1 MKSKS
6 MFVTIVMLVALTL
19 AACSPAALSS
29 SVGAVPAASA
39 SSQASNLQ
47 PVSAVGSAPVAKS
60 AAAIG
65 NVSDLESTLEQIYA
79 QVNPSVVAIQVVEKA
94 SGTFQLPFN
103 HPGGQ
108 GLPQIQPQAL
118 GSGFVWDKDGHIVTN
133 NHVVA
138 GAEKVSVT
146 FSDGTIVPATV
157 VGTDPD
163 SDLAVIKVDYPADQ
177 LQPVKVAD
185 STQVKVGQLAVAIG
199 NPFGHENTMTVG
211 FVSAIGRSIPAD
223 GGTSNVSYTIPDV
236 IQTDAPIN
244 PGNSG
249 GVLTDDQGQ
258 VMGVTAQID
267 SPVRASVGI
276 GFVIPS
282 SIVAKVVPELIKSGH
297 FEHSY
302 LGISG
307 GSMIPDLATA
317 MNLKSTQRGAL
328 IGKVTA
334 GGPAEKAGLRG
345 SANQVTINGETVNV
359 GGDVIVAID
368 NQPVKTFDD
377 IVAYLV
383 RSTSVGQTVTL
394 TILRDGQ
401 QQDVKVTLDA
411 RPAAAQQAQ
420 LDQQAPDSQS
430 PNLPQIPTVPQV
442 PQQRR
447 GNPAG
452 RPWLGIQ
459 GLSITPD
466 IVNNLGL
473 SSNQTGVLVESVQ
486 PNSPADQAGL
496 QGGTKSVTIGGQD
509 VMTGGDVITA
519 IDGQTVGSMND
530 LLSALQQSTV
540 GQKVTLT
547 IDRNGKSM
555 DLTLTLAAR
564 PASQ

>member
-6 MFVTIVMLVALTL
+6 MFVTIVMLIALTL

-29 SVGAVPAASA
+29 TVGVAPAASA

-60 AAAIG
+60 AAVIG
-65 NVSDLESTLEQIYA
+65 NVSDLEATLEQIYA
-79 QVNPSVVAIQVVEKA
+79 QVSPSVVAIHVVEKA
-94 SGTFQLPFN
+94 TATSGLPFFN
-103 HPGGQ
+103 NQGQ
-108 GLPQIQPQAL
+108 GQPQIQPQAL

-138 GAEKVSVT
+138 GADKVSVT
-146 FSDGTIVPATV
+146 FSDGTTVPATV

-177 LQPVKVAD
+177 LQPVKLAD
-185 STQVKVGQLAVAIG
+185 SMQVKVGQLAVAIG

-223 GGTSNVSYTIPDV
+223 GGTGTVSYSIPDV

-302 LGISG
+302 VGISG
-307 GSMIPDLATA
+307 GSLIPDLATA

-328 IGKVTA
+328 INKVTS

-345 SANQVTINGETVNV
+345 SNKQVTINGESVNV
-359 GGDVIVAID
+359 GGDVIIAID

-401 QQDVKVTLDA
+401 QQDVKVTLEA
-411 RPAAAQQAQ
+411 RPAASQQTQ
-420 LDQQAPDSQS
+420 LDQQAPD
-430 PNLPQIPTVPQV
+430 LPQMPQV
-442 PQQRR
+442 PQ
-447 GNPAG
+447 GGGHTAG
-452 RPWLGIQ
+452 QPWLGIQ

-473 SSNQTGVLVESVQ
+473 SSDQAGVLVESVQ

-519 IDGQTVGSMND
+519 IDGQAVGSMND
-530 LLSALQQSTV
+530 LLSALQQSKV

-555 DLTLTLAAR
+555 DLTVTLAAR
-564 PASQ
+564 PANP

>member
-1 MKSKS
+1 
-6 MFVTIVMLVALTL
+6 
-19 AACSPAALSS
+19 
-29 SVGAVPAASA
+29 
-39 SSQASNLQ
+39 
-47 PVSAVGSAPVAKS
+47 
-60 AAAIG
+60 
-65 NVSDLESTLEQIYA
+65 
-79 QVNPSVVAIQVVEKA
+79 
-94 SGTFQLPFN
+94 
-103 HPGGQ
+103 
-108 GLPQIQPQAL
+108 
-118 GSGFVWDKDGHIVTN
+118 
-133 NHVVA
+133 
-138 GAEKVSVT
+138 
-146 FSDGTIVPATV
+146 
-157 VGTDPD
+157 
-163 SDLAVIKVDYPADQ
+163 
-177 LQPVKVAD
+177 
-185 STQVKVGQLAVAIG
+185 
-199 NPFGHENTMTVG
+199 
-211 FVSAIGRSIPAD
+211 
-223 GGTSNVSYTIPDV
+223 V

-258 VMGVTAQID
+258 VLGVTAQID

-307 GSMIPDLATA
+307 GSLIPDLATA

-345 SANQVTINGETVNV
+345 SDKPVTINGESVNV
-359 GGDVIVAID
+359 GGDVIVAVD
-368 NQPVKTFDD
+368 NQPVKTFDE

-383 RSTSVGQTVTL
+383 RSTDVGQTVTL

-401 QQDVKVTLDA
+401 QQDFKVTLAA

-420 LDQQAPDSQS
+420 LDQQTPQQS
-430 PNLPQIPTVPQV
+430 PNLPQIPTVPQ
-442 PQQRR
+442 QRR
-447 GNPAG
+447 GNTTG
-452 RPWLGIQ
+452 QPWLGIQ

-466 IVNNLGL
+466 IVDALGL
-473 SSNQTGVLVESVQ
+473 ASNQTGVLVESVQ
-486 PNSPADQAGL
+486 PSSPAEQAGL

-530 LLSALQQSTV
+530 LLSALQQSKV

-555 DLTLTLAAR
+555 DLTVTLAAR
-564 PASQ
+564 PANP